1 MNRNNQNKNNRNI
14 QHPLFGVSIKNWIQ
28 LLDINGGVDRQFL
41 DRAAFITLG
50 SVATAP
56 SRVMFQ
62 LLYEKKIKSFQMNHS
77 PVFIIGH
84 WRSGTTYLHELLSAD
99 PQFCY
104 VSLWNTMLPNSFP
117 LFESSKE
124 FLANFLPRT
133 RPMDNIEV
141 EINGP
146 YEEEAGIAVLS
157 KWSFFHALHFPK
169 NAEEQ
174 YLKSIHFTDLSEK
187 EKKEWKK
194 MYLNFMKTVV
204 YTNQGKRL
212 LLKDPAN
219 TARIPVLLELFP
231 KAKFIHI
238 YRNPYKV
245 YKSTVKMRNKVLT
258 RLALQKGNET
268 EIEQQVIDNYKRL
281 MKSYFEQKKSIP
293 NDHLIEIRYED
304 LVKNPMKQVDSI
316 YNQLNLKLTDDAKKE
331 MNKYLERKKDYKTNK
346 YSFEDRIIKRVKKEW
361 NFTIEK
367 WNYNPPK

>member
-1 MNRNNQNKNNRNI
+1 MNRNNQKKQSRNV
-14 QHPLFGVSIKNWIQ
+14 QHPLFGISFKNWIQ
-28 LLDINGGVDRQFL
+28 LLEQNGGVDKHFL

-56 SRVMFQ
+56 SRAMFQ
-62 LLYEKKIKSFQMNHS
+62 MLYEKKIESYQMKHP

-124 FLANFLPRT
+124 FLSHFLPKT

-174 YLKSIHFTDLSEK
+174 YVKSIHFMGLSDK
-187 EKKEWKK
+187 EKAQWKK
-194 MYLNFMKTVV
+194 MYEKFMKTVV
-204 YTNQGKRL
+204 YTNDGKRL

-219 TARIPVLLELFP
+219 TARLPLLLDLYP
-231 KAKFIHI
+231 DAKFIHI

-245 YKSTVKMRNKVLT
+245 YMSTVKMRNKVLT
-258 RLALQKGNET
+258 RLALQEGDET
-268 EIEQQVIDNYKRL
+268 VIEQQVIDNYKRL
-281 MKSYFEQKKSIP
+281 MKSYFEQKSLIPKS
-293 NDHLIEIRYED
+293 NLIEIRYED
-304 LVKNPMKQVDSI
+304 LVKNPMKQVTSI
-316 YNQLNLKLTDDAKKE
+316 YDQLDLDFSREAEKGMDQ
-331 MNKYLERKKDYKTNK
+331 YLESKKNYKTNK
-346 YSFEDRIIKRVKKEW
+346 YSIDSEIINRVEKEW
-361 NFTIEK
+361 GFTIKK
-367 WNYNPPK
+367 WNYDPPQ